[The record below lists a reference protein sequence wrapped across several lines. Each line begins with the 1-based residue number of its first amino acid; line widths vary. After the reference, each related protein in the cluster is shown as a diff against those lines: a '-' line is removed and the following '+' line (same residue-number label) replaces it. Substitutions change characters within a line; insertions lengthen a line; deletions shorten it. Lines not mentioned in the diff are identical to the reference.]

1 MLDGVKQKITRLIAD
16 FEAERAERKRLQIE
30 LEKMATRNEAYKK
43 QILELEREI
52 DNRKLKGAFLCFCS
66 PRPEEKQT
74 VPDFQADS
82 SAFLH
87 KYRERRCPSQ
97 QALCL

>member
-16 FEAERAERKRLQIE
+16 FESERAERKRLQIE

-52 DNRKLKGAFLCFCS
+52 DNLKLKGAFLS
-66 PRPEEKQT
+66 QGG
-74 VPDFQADS
+74 DS
-82 SAFLH
+82 AGARKKIDVLIG
-87 KYRERRCPSQ
+87 KIDKCI
-97 QALCL
+97 ALVTDEME